1 MTHNQS
7 MNSLTLYMRKTAK
20 GWHQIKVDSVN
31 SCNDYTE
38 GNVNVARKVY
48 WSIDNKNKVDG

>member
-1 MTHNQS
+1 
-7 MNSLTLYMRKTAK
+7 MNSLILDMRKTAK